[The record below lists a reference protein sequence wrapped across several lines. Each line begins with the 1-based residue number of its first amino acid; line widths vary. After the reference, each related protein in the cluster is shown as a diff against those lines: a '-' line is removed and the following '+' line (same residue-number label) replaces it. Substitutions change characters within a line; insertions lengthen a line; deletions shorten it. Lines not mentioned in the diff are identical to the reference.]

1 MQVIFIL
8 SLAIALIMV
17 IFTLQNAEP
26 IDVKFL
32 FWNIRGSLALI
43 LLLSFIAGVV
53 TSFMLSL
60 SSAMKKNKQKQ
71 EAADKTT
78 KKPQTPLPEERPK
91 EKNTL

>member
-8 SLAIALIMV
+8 SLAIALLMV

-32 FWNIRGSLALI
+32 FWNIRGSLALV

-71 EAADKTT
+71 EAADKTV
-78 KKPQTPLPEERPK
+78 KKTQTPLPEESPK